1 MLLTAF
7 RAHEDTHD
15 DPQQESSYSLLPFAG
30 SFALWLQ

>member
-15 DPQQESSYSLLPFAG
+15 PQQESSYDLLPFAG
-30 SFALWLQ
+30 SFAFWL